1 MPLII
6 LTMAIQVALIVHC
19 IRTGRNS
26 LWIWAIALLPMVG
39 SIAYIVAE
47 VLPSLSSSRGARR
60 AVSAVRKTL
69 DPDRDLRQY
78 ASRVRLSGDIDS
90 RRRLAEEQ
98 LEKGLTLEAI
108 ATYRSALTGLYEH
121 DPTLMLGL
129 ARAHF
134 AAHEQRECRETL
146 DELIEHNPDFKSPEG
161 HLLYARALEEEGDA
175 AKALEEYRVLSE
187 YYPGA
192 EARVRYA
199 LILKRSG
206 NPDQARQVLR
216 EVLDSAELAPAH
228 YRKAQQ
234 EWLERARR
242 ELSASG

>member
-26 LWIWAIALLPMVG
+26 LWIWAIALLPAVG

-47 VLPSLSSSRGARR
+47 LLPGLGSTRGARR
-60 AVSAVRKTL
+60 AARAVRKTL

-78 ASRVRLSGDIDS
+78 ASQVRLSGDVDS
-90 RRRLAEEQ
+90 RRRLAVEQ
-98 LEKGLTLEAI
+98 LEKGLAQEA
-108 ATYRSALTGLYEH
+108 AVTYRSALTGLYEH

-129 ARAHF
+129 AKAQF
-134 AAHEQRECRETL
+134 AAGEQRACRETL
-146 DELIEHNPDFKSPEG
+146 EALIKENADFKSAEG
-161 HLLYARALEEEGDA
+161 HLLYARALEEEGNA
-175 AKALEEYRVLSE
+175 TKALEEYRVLSE

-192 EARVRYA
+192 EARLRYA

-206 NPDQARQVLR
+206 QAQQARQVLR
-216 EVLDSAELAPAH
+216 ELLDTAELAPAH

-234 EWLERARR
+234 DWLDRARR
-242 ELSASG
+242 ELS